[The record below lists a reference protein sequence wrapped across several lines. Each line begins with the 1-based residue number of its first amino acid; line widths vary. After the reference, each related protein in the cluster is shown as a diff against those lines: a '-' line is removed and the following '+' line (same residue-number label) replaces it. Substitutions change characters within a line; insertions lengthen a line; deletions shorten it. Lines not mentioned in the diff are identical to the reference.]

1 MRRFLVPLA
10 AAGVI
15 LGTAAPGVGARVRS
29 VRADSP
35 AARAG
40 VQPGDEILVA
50 GGRDVHSEDDLSDA
64 LAVGGRGKSM
74 AIAVRRDGGIKI
86 LMLSH

>member
-15 LGTAAPGVGARVRS
+15 LGAAAPGAGARVRS

-40 VQPGDEILVA
+40 IQPGDEILVA
-50 GGRDVHSEDDLSDA
+50 GGRDVHDEDDLAEA
-64 LAVGGRGKSM
+64 LEHPGRKT
-74 AIAVRRDGGIKI
+74 IAVRRDGGIKI
-86 LMLSH
+86 LMLPA

>member
-1 MRRFLVPLA
+1 MRRILVPLA
-10 AAGVI
+10 AAGLLLVPA
-15 LGTAAPGVGARVRS
+15 TAGAGARVRS

-50 GGRDVHSEDDLSDA
+50 GGRDVRDADDLSTA
-64 LAVGGRGKSM
+64 LQAPGRKS
-74 AIAVRRDGGIKI
+74 IAVRRDGGIKVF
-86 LMLSH
+86 MLGE

>member
-1 MRRFLVPLA
+1 MRRSLVPLA

-29 VRADSP
+29 VRADPP

-40 VQPGDEILVA
+40 ALPGDEILVA
-50 GGRDVHSEDDLSDA
+50 GGRDIHAEQDLCEA
-64 LAVGGRGKSM
+64 LQLGGRGKSM
-74 AIAVRRDGGIKI
+74 AIAVRRDGGIK
-86 LMLSH
+86 S

>member
-1 MRRFLVPLA
+1 M
-10 AAGVI
+10 
-15 LGTAAPGVGARVRS
+15 
-29 VRADSP
+29 
-35 AARAG
+35 
-40 VQPGDEILVA
+40 
-50 GGRDVHSEDDLSDA
+50 HSEDDLSDA